1 MMMDERRRHR
11 GENSANWQTGVSEG
25 EKTLFTVSGRHAS
38 AGAGAGA

>member
-11 GENSANWQTGVSEG
+11 GENSAKTGVSEG
-25 EKTLFTVSGRHAS
+25 EKTLFTVSGRHAT